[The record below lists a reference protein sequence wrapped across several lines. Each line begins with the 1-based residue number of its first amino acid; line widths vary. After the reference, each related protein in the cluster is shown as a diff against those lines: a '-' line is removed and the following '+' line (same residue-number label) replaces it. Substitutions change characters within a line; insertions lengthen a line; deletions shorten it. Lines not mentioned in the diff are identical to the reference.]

1 MNRRKT
7 MLFAAAAMTATLAVA
22 LISGTARAQTTIDV
36 QYPLGFIFD
45 KTMGEV
51 KTEFERQNPT
61 IKVNFRPAYKEYEDA
76 AQTALRD
83 SITKNAPDVSFQ
95 AINLQRLFV
104 DRKIATDLSPFIAA
118 EKNWKGEGFS
128 DSMMALSSFG
138 GKVHG
143 LAFAAS
149 TPIIYFNEDL
159 VRKAGGDPDKFP
171 TTWDG
176 IFDLS
181 RKIAALG
188 NDTVGLYHSWTITG
202 NWMWQALVLSHGGT
216 MLSADEKTVA
226 FNGDGGTRAIQL
238 MGRMLKEGKMPN
250 LAHEAARQSFF
261 AGKMGIWTESTSL
274 LRVAD
279 ESVGGRFKWRTA
291 VFPIPG
297 PNAKLP
303 TGGMAAMMFA
313 TAPDKQ
319 KAAFNFMKFATGAV
333 GSTIMVK
340 STGYMPPNSL
350 PADDPNMLKPF
361 YATRPNHL
369 TSLRQQPLMTAW
381 YAFPGDNAL
390 KIIAVIKDHLQSV
403 VDSSVQP
410 EAALAAMAKDVQALI
425 PK

>member
-1 MNRRKT
+1 MNKRMYLK
-7 MLFAAAAMTATLAVA
+7 LAAAALATWLA
-22 LISGTARAQTTIDV
+22 SGLAFAQTTIDV

-45 KTMGEV
+45 KTMQEV
-51 KTEFERQNPT
+51 KTEFEKRNPSVR
-61 IKVNFRPAYKEYEDA
+61 VNFRPAYKEYEDA

-83 SITKNAPDVSFQ
+83 SITKNLPDVSFQ

-104 DRKIATDLSPFIAA
+104 DRKIAVDLTPFIGR
-118 EKNWKGEGFS
+118 ERNWAGEGFS
-128 DSMMALSSFG
+128 DSMMALSRFG
-138 GKVHG
+138 GNVHG

-149 TPIIYFNEDL
+149 TPIVYFNEDL
-159 VRKAGGDPDKFP
+159 VRKAGGNPDAFP

-176 IFDLS
+176 IFELA
-181 RKIAALG
+181 RKIDALG
-188 NDTVGLYHSWTITG
+188 DGTVGMYHSWTITG
-202 NWMWQALVLSHGGT
+202 NWMWQALVMSYGGT
-216 MLSADEKTVA
+216 MMSADEKKVA
-226 FNGDGGTRAIQL
+226 FDGDGGKRAIQL

-279 ESVGGRFKWRTA
+279 DSVGGRFKWRTA

-313 TAPDKQ
+313 TAPEKQ
-319 KAAFNFMKFATGAV
+319 KAAWEFMKFATGAE
-333 GSTIMVK
+333 GATMMVK
-340 STGYMPPNSL
+340 GTGYMPPNSL
-350 PADDPNMLKPF
+350 PADNPAMLKPF

-369 TSLRQQPLMTAW
+369 ISLKQQPLMTAW

-403 VDSSVQP
+403 VDTSVQP
-410 EAALAAMAKDVQALI
+410 DAALAAMAKDVQNLI

>member
-1 MNRRKT
+1 MNRRVS
-7 MLFAAAAMTATLAVA
+7 LQFAGAALAAGLV
-22 LISGTARAQTTIDV
+22 SGAAIAQTTIDV

-45 KTMGEV
+45 KTMAEV
-51 KTEFERQNPT
+51 KTEFEKRNPT
-61 IKVNFRPAYKEYEDA
+61 VKVNFRPAYKEYEDA

-83 SITKNAPDVSFQ
+83 AITKNVPDVSFQ

-104 DRKIATDLSPFIAA
+104 DRRIAADLTPFIGR
-118 EKNWKGEGFS
+118 EKNWKAEGYS

-159 VRKAGGDPDKFP
+159 VRKAGGNPDQFP
-171 TTWDG
+171 TTWEG
-176 IFDLS
+176 IFELS
-181 RKIAALG
+181 RKIDALG
-188 NDTVGLYHSWTITG
+188 DGTVGMYHSWTITG
-202 NWMWQALVLSHGGT
+202 NWMWQALVFSYGGT
-216 MLSADEKTVA
+216 MMSVDEKKVA
-226 FNGDGGTRAIQL
+226 LEGDGGRRAIQL
-238 MGRMLKEGKMPN
+238 IGRMLKEGKMPN
-250 LAHEAARQSFF
+250 MAHEAARQTFF

-279 ESVGGRFKWRTA
+279 DSVGGRFKWRTA
-291 VFPIPG
+291 VFPTPV

-313 TAPDKQ
+313 TAPEKQ
-319 KAAFNFMKFATGAV
+319 KAAWDFMKFATGAD
-333 GSTIMVK
+333 GATIMVK

-350 PADDPNMLKPF
+350 PADDPSMLKPF

-390 KIIAVIKDHLQSV
+390 KIIAVMKDHLQSV
-403 VDSSVQP
+403 VDGSVQP
-410 EAALAAMAKDVQALI
+410 DAALGAMTKDVQALI

>member
-1 MNRRKT
+1 MNKRMYLK
-7 MLFAAAAMTATLAVA
+7 LAAAALATWLA
-22 LISGTARAQTTIDV
+22 SGLAFAQTTIDV

-45 KTMGEV
+45 KTMQEV
-51 KTEFERQNPT
+51 KTEFEKRNPSVR
-61 IKVNFRPAYKEYEDA
+61 VNFRPAYKEYEDA

-83 SITKNAPDVSFQ
+83 SITKNLPDVSFQ

-104 DRKIATDLSPFIAA
+104 DRKIAVDLTPFIGR
-118 EKNWKGEGFS
+118 ERNWAGEGFS
-128 DSMMALSSFG
+128 DSMMALSRFG
-138 GKVHG
+138 GNVHG

-149 TPIIYFNEDL
+149 TPIVYFNEDL
-159 VRKAGGDPDKFP
+159 VRKAGGNPDAFP

-176 IFDLS
+176 IFELA
-181 RKIAALG
+181 RKIDALG
-188 NDTVGLYHSWTITG
+188 DNTVGMYHSWTITG

-216 MLSADEKTVA
+216 MLSADEKKVA
-226 FNGDGGTRAIQL
+226 FDGDGGKRAIQL

-279 ESVGGRFKWRTA
+279 DSVGGRFKWRTA

-313 TAPDKQ
+313 SAPEKQ
-319 KAAFNFMKFATGAV
+319 KAAWEFMKFATGAE
-333 GSTIMVK
+333 GATMMVK
-340 STGYMPPNSL
+340 GTGYMPPNSL
-350 PADDPNMLKPF
+350 PADNPAMLKPF

-369 TSLRQQPLMTAW
+369 ISLKQQPLMTAW

-403 VDSSVQP
+403 VDTSVQP
-410 EAALAAMAKDVQALI
+410 EAALAAMAKDVQNLI

>member
-1 MNRRKT
+1 MKRRT
-7 MLFAAAAMTATLAVA
+7 CLQFAAAALAMGLAAAPV
-22 LISGTARAQTTIDV
+22 SAQTVIDV

-45 KTMGEV
+45 KTMQDV
-51 KTEFERQNPT
+51 KAEFEKRNPA

-83 SITKNAPDVSFQ
+83 AITKNLPDVSFQ

-104 DRKIATDLSPFIAA
+104 DRKLAADLSPFIAR
-118 EKNWKGEGFS
+118 EKNWKGDGFS
-128 DSMMALSSFG
+128 DSMMALSSFA

-159 VRKAGGDPDKFP
+159 VRKAGGNPDQFP

-176 IFDLS
+176 VFELS
-181 RKIAALG
+181 RKIEALG

-216 MLSADEKTVA
+216 MLSADEKKVA
-226 FNGDGGTRAIQL
+226 FDGDGGRRAIQL

-250 LAHEAARQSFF
+250 LAHEAARNSFF
-261 AGKMGIWTESTSL
+261 AGKLGIWTDSTSL

-279 ESVGGRFKWRTA
+279 DSVGGRFKWRTA

-303 TGGMAAMMFA
+303 TGGMAGMMFA
-313 TAPDKQ
+313 TTPEKQ
-319 KAAFNFMKFATGAV
+319 RAAWEFLKFATGAE
-333 GSTIMVK
+333 GATIMVK
-340 STGYMPPNSL
+340 GTGYMPPNSL
-350 PADDPNMLKPF
+350 PADNPNMLKPF

-369 TSLRQQPLMTAW
+369 TSLKQQPLMTAW

-403 VDSSVQP
+403 VDGSVQP
-410 EAALAAMAKDVQALI
+410 DAGLAAMAKDVQALL